1 MDTIIDMIIN
11 SDLINSIASVIKFIL
26 DIPNLIKN
34 IMSAL
39 PSEIMLL
46 LNAALIIII
55 ALFLYRFVK
64 WV

>member
-11 SDLINSIASVIKFIL
+11 SDLINTIASVIKFIL

-64 WV
+64 

>member
-64 WV
+64 

>member
-55 ALFLYRFVK
+55 ALFLYRFLK
-64 WV
+64 

>member
-26 DIPNLIKN
+26 DIPSLIKN

-46 LNAALIIII
+46 LNAALIIIV

-64 WV
+64 

>member
-55 ALFLYRFVK
+55 ALFLYRFLK